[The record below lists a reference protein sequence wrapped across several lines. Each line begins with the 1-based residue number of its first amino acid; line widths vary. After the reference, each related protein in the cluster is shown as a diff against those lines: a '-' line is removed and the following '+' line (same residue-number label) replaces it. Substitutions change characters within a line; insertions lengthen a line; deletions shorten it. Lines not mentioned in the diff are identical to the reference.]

1 MPGARTSL
9 HEEAIAE
16 ARAVRRW
23 YEERSPAA
31 AAAFMEELDRAIAQ
45 IGEFPEAWPPYIAGT
60 RRYILR
66 RFPYSVVYRR
76 RDAAVQIVA
85 IAHHR
90 RRPGYWKSR
99 VKN

>member
-1 MPGARTSL
+1 MPAARATL

-16 ARAVRRW
+16 ARAARQW

-31 AAAFMEELDRAIAQ
+31 AEAFLQELDHAIAQ
-45 IGEFPEAWPPYIAGT
+45 IEEFPEGWPPYMVGT

-76 RDAAVQIVA
+76 RDAAIQVLA
-85 IAHHR
+85 CA
-90 RRPGYWKSR
+90 PWNR
-99 VKN
+99 VSG